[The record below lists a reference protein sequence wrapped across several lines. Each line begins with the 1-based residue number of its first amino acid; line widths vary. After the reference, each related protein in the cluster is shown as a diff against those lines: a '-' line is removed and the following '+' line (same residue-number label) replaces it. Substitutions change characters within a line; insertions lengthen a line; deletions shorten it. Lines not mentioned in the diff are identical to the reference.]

1 MTHTKN
7 PEDVVENLTTGTGAS
22 PTILT
27 SPNGGSP
34 VPETAMAAAD
44 RLRGKPGAV
53 FWTSVGLIGA
63 FTAWASLSPT
73 SLSGVMTAAM
83 DWVAQSVGWSYLVVT
98 LGCIG
103 LLVYIALSRFGRIRL
118 GADDARPEFST
129 WSWLAMILSAVMGI
143 GLISY
148 GVAEPISHFA
158 SPPHGLAQAGTME
171 AAVRAMQ
178 FSYFDWGPHAWA
190 VFGVF
195 GLAIAYSTHRRNN
208 PGLVSPML
216 RPVFG
221 KLVDGWFGKMIDVFA
236 IIATLFG
243 TTTSLGLGASQIGEG
258 VNRVFG
264 IPSSLFGQ
272 IIIIA
277 VITVIFTLSALS
289 GVNRGVKYL
298 SQGTMVLSAGL
309 GLYVLFTGPTNF
321 ISNLFF
327 RSLGEYLSG
336 FFAVS
341 LLTPGTPED
350 VQWMQWWTYFMMA
363 WWLSWGAF
371 VGVFLAKI
379 SKGRTVRE
387 FIAGVMIVP
396 SVVFFAWFTI
406 FGGSAIKFDME
417 NGGQIGAAALDD
429 VNSAFFATLAELPLP
444 GVTSIVA
451 IILVVMY
458 FVSGADANTFVLSM
472 MSSRGTLNP
481 TKPVLTLWGLLTGL
495 CAVVLLIVGGLG
507 ALQQAAMLSALPF
520 TVIVALLGVGL
531 VKELRND
538 PQFDRTRRVTQGDLN
553 RILTPQ
559 A

>member
-27 SPNGGSP
+27 SPNGGSH
-34 VPETAMAAAD
+34 VPETAMAMAD

-73 SLSGVMTAAM
+73 SLSSVMTAAM

-98 LGCIG
+98 LGCIA

-158 SPPHGLAQAGTME
+158 SPPHGLAQAGTPE

-327 RSLGEYLSG
+327 RSLGTYLSD

-406 FGGSAIKFDME
+406 FGGTAIKVDME
-417 NGGQIGAAALDD
+417 NGGKIGAAALDD

-444 GVTSIVA
+444 GVTSVVA

-481 TKPVLTLWGLLTGL
+481 TKPVLTVWGLLTGL

>member
-1 MTHTKN
+1 MSHIKN
-7 PEDVVENLTTGTGAS
+7 AEDLMDE
-22 PTILT
+22 T
-27 SPNGGSP
+27 SPGMGDNLKSSNSP
-34 VPETAMAAAD
+34 AATEQTTETAMAKAD
-44 RLRGKPGAV
+44 RLRHKPGAV

-63 FTAWASLSPT
+63 FTAWASLAPEN
-73 SLSGVMTAAM
+73 LSGVMTAAM
-83 DWVAQSVGWSYLVVT
+83 NWVAESVGWSYLVVT

-103 LLVYIALSRFGRIRL
+103 LLIYIGVSRFGTIRL
-118 GADDARPEFST
+118 GADDAKPDFST

-158 SPPHGLAQAGTME
+158 SPPHGMAEAGTME

-208 PGLVSPML
+208 AGLVSPML

-221 KLVDGWFGKMIDVFA
+221 KLVDGWFGKMIDIFA

-258 VNRVFG
+258 VDRVFG
-264 IPSSLFGQ
+264 IPSSLVGQ
-272 IIIIA
+272 ILIIA

-289 GVNRGVKYL
+289 GVHRGIKYL

-309 GLYVLFTGPTNF
+309 ALFVLFTGPTNF

-327 RSLGEYLSG
+327 RSLGQYFSE

-341 LLTPGTPED
+341 LLTPSTPDD

-379 SKGRTVRE
+379 SKGRTVRQ

-396 SVVFFAWFTI
+396 SIVFFAWFTI

-417 NGGQIGAAALDD
+417 NEGKIGAAALED
-429 VNSAFFATLAELPLP
+429 VNSAFFATLAELPLS
-444 GVTSIVA
+444 GITSVVA
-451 IILVVMY
+451 IFLVVMY
-458 FVSGADANTFVLSM
+458 FVSGADANTYVLSM
-472 MSSRGTLNP
+472 MSSRGTLKP
-481 TKPVLTLWGLLTGL
+481 TKPVLTTWGLLTGL

-520 TVIVALLGVGL
+520 TVIVALLGYGL
-531 VKELRND
+531 VVELRKD
-538 PQFDRTRRVTQGDLN
+538 PQFEGTRALTQQDLN
-553 RILTPQ
+553 RILKPE

>member
-34 VPETAMAAAD
+34 VPETAMARAD

-73 SLSGVMTAAM
+73 SLSSVMTAAM

-98 LGCIG
+98 LGCIA

-417 NGGQIGAAALDD
+417 NGGQIGAAALED

>member
-1 MTHTKN
+1 
-7 PEDVVENLTTGTGAS
+7 
-22 PTILT
+22 
-27 SPNGGSP
+27 
-34 VPETAMAAAD
+34 
-44 RLRGKPGAV
+44 
-53 FWTSVGLIGA
+53 
-63 FTAWASLSPT
+63 
-73 SLSGVMTAAM
+73 M

-98 LGCIG
+98 LGCIA

-417 NGGQIGAAALDD
+417 NGGQIGAAALED